1 MLPIRLRPLP
11 EAQVAAFLTDQTG
24 APPQDALRAA
34 RLGQGTIGRA
44 LGFLKT
50 GKADGPLEETRSSAR
65 SLLEAALE
73 PKATSRLRAA
83 LRESPAGAR
92 GAFSDTLE
100 SLTLWLRD
108 LAAVSAGAEEVVVN
122 SDATDWLRTQ
132 ARRYPA
138 AARGVPAALREVET
152 TLQMAQWNI
161 NPQLAL
167 AGLLRRLHRRLS

>member
-1 MLPIRLRPLP
+1 LS
-11 EAQVAAFLTDQTG
+11 A
-24 APPQDALRAA
+24 
-34 RLGQGTIGRA
+34 A
-44 LGFLKT
+44 LG
-50 GKADGPLEETRSSAR
+50 
-65 SLLEAALE
+65 
-73 PKATSRLRAA
+73 
-83 LRESPAGAR
+83 ESPAGAR

-122 SDATDWLRTQ
+122 MDATDWLRTQ

-167 AGLLRRLHRRLS
+167 AGLLRRLHHRLS